1 MSEVSQNPHHEDE
14 IDLFDLVDDVRDKWY
29 WLVGSVL
36 IGMVFAI
43 AYAVTATPVYETE
56 ATIIEVPP
64 SELLAFNQPALRT
77 TLKLVNVSSDSDNK
91 AENEPVFLSDEAVF
105 ELDPEGAFAGARSV
119 IRSAST
125 RKAFYGQL
133 LESDDPELV
142 GLMSSDGLTEEQ
154 NLSNFLKRFKF
165 RESGAQESL
174 DTYLTVQFELSRN
187 PEIARDVLNS
197 YVQYALDLHEK
208 RIRNEFEL
216 KVQAELEL
224 NRTWAENFRNV
235 YASDK
240 ERRIAKLEEAAEI
253 AASIGQS
260 RPFYNTNDVIVS
272 SEPPLYMMGETAL
285 RQEAE
290 LLKNRASK
298 KAEDVFV
305 DGLSVINN
313 YVSNLESV
321 TVDWASV
328 KLADI
333 DQPALLP
340 LRPIKPRKLLVV
352 ALGGVGGLMFG
363 VLAALLAAASNRH
376 LRRSERH

>member
-187 PEIARDVLNS
+187 PEIARDVLNN

-285 RQEAE
+285 RREAE

-340 LRPIKPRKLLVV
+340 LRPTKPRKALVV

-376 LRRSERH
+376 LRRSEPH